1 MDKITNRIIA
11 VVLGVALAYASI
23 IIAGIGAAIAISAD
37 ILKPV
42 AQVSGLLAFTLV
54 DLFTIAVPLAA
65 AFLVVALACKLV
77 ISKPDFT
84 FYALLLTPLV
94 LLQLYFVAHS
104 QPQMLT
110 HIVTTLPRY
119 LLLAVCFYFLVRST
133 NRAIPNKAN
142 HARHAA

>member
-1 MDKITNRIIA
+1 MDQIKNRVIA
-11 VVLGVALAYASI
+11 VILGVALAYASI
-23 IIAGIGAAIAISAD
+23 AIAGIVAAVAIPAD

-65 AFLVVALACKLV
+65 AFLVVAFVSKLV

-84 FYALLLTPLV
+84 FYALLLAPLV
-94 LLQLYFVAHS
+94 LLQLYFVAQS
-104 QPQMLT
+104 QPQMLNN
-110 HIVTTLPRY
+110 IITTLPRY

-133 NRAIPNKAN
+133 KQASA
-142 HARHAA
+142 